1 LAGGSGSGEPNSDC
15 WRGGVDRSGTRGL
28 YLAALE
34 PSPPTGKT
42 EAVFLAHVLYWTMP
56 AVLLVWAVAGWRVRR
71 LAGRDD
77 PVPAAGGRALPRWL
91 GGALLGSALLATLLV
106 AWLLPPAMR
115 MQFDE
120 TSLCGTAQ
128 GMHRDRVALMTMAA
142 VPGSDGEL
150 VPLDWNLD
158 KRPPL
163 FAFLVSVLHDVSGY
177 RLANAFLVNLALLW
191 LLLAGLGNLAARAFG
206 VLGGFAAQCLALG
219 APLLMHCAT
228 SAGFE
233 LLAVVAMFAAVVAA
247 RAAVAEPR
255 PERIAYLLATLVLTA
270 WTRYEASLAGA
281 ALLLW
286 VLRRIG
292 LRALVAPGT
301 RWVWAAGAMLA
312 VPLALLLWQ
321 GRDPGYYLEAG
332 GEALLAV
339 GHLREHA
346 WPFLA
351 AWGDFGLRAPLPGLA
366 ALLGGFAALLM
377 LLRSRGAALA
387 VLTPWLLPV
396 AVQTLVVL
404 AWFYGDAREPTA
416 LRLFLPSAVLMALSP
431 LLVLCLCRDR
441 LRPWLTA
448 ALGGLALL
456 AVVLA
461 APERQ
466 RRGVLAPPL
475 AVRVLA
481 GVDAALAAVPFDPER
496 TVLVGTVAQYLLV
509 RGFAAVPPRA
519 VGQRGLGNATE
530 VWFVE
535 TALDAQL
542 QSWFGDPAALARGY
556 RAETVY
562 EVGGDLPVRLSR
574 VRR

>member
-1 LAGGSGSGEPNSDC
+1 MQ
-15 WRGGVDRSGTRGL
+15 L
-28 YLAALE
+28 YRAALE

-42 EAVFLAHVLYWTMP
+42 GAVFLAHVLYWAMP
-56 AVLLVWAVAGWRVRR
+56 AVLLVWAVAGWRMRR
-71 LAGRDD
+71 PADRDEAA
-77 PVPAAGGRALPRWL
+77 PVAGGRPLPRWL
-91 GGALLGSALLATLLV
+91 DGSLLGSALLATLLV
-106 AWLLPPAMR
+106 LWLLPPAMR

-128 GMHRDRVALMTMAA
+128 GMHRHRVAMMTMAA
-142 VPGSDGEL
+142 VPGPGGEL

-163 FAFLVSVLHDVSGY
+163 FAFLVSVLHDLTGY
-177 RLANAFLVNLALLW
+177 RIANAFAVNLALLW
-191 LLLAGLGNLAARAFG
+191 LFLSSLGRLAARAFG
-206 VLGGFAAQCLALG
+206 PAVGFAAQALALG
-219 APLLMHCAT
+219 APLLWHCAS

-233 LLAVVAMFAAVVAA
+233 LLAAVAMFAAAAAA
-247 RAAVAEPR
+247 RSAVAVPR
-255 PERIAYLLATLVLTA
+255 RERVAYLLATLLLLA
-270 WTRYEASLAGA
+270 WTRYEALLAGA

-286 VLRRIG
+286 VWRRIG
-292 LRALVAPGT
+292 WRAVLAPGT
-301 RWVWAAGAMLA
+301 RWVWAVGALLL

-321 GRDPGYYLEAG
+321 GRDPGFYLESG
-332 GEALLAV
+332 GAPLLAF
-339 GHLREHA
+339 GHLLAHA
-346 WPFLA
+346 GPFLA
-351 AWGDFGLRAPLPGLA
+351 AWSEFGVHAPLPGLA
-366 ALLGGFAALLM
+366 ALLGSLAALLWGW
-377 LLRSRGAALA
+377 RTRGAALA
-387 VLTPWLLPV
+387 VLAPWLLPV
-396 AVQTLVVL
+396 AVQTVVVL

-431 LLVLCLCRDR
+431 LLLLVLCGDR
-441 LRPWLTA
+441 LRPWLAA

-456 AVVLA
+456 AVLLA

-466 RRGVLAPPL
+466 RRGVLPPPL

-481 GVDAALAAVPFDPER
+481 GVDAALATLPCDRQR
-496 TVLVGTVAQYLLV
+496 TVLVGTIAQYLLV
-509 RGFAAVPPRA
+509 RGFAAVPPQA

-542 QSWFGDPAALARGY
+542 QQWFGDPAAQARGY

-562 EVGGDLPVRLSR
+562 EVGGDLPLRISR